1 MVELGLKK
9 MCRKIDYHYLLIVG
23 IYGSKNLV
31 VVFIKYI
38 GKKMTK
44 INQVC
49 EQFECV

>member
-1 MVELGLKK
+1 
-9 MCRKIDYHYLLIVG
+9 MCHKIDYQYLFIIG

-44 INQVC
+44 INQAC
-49 EQFECV
+49 EQFEFVW